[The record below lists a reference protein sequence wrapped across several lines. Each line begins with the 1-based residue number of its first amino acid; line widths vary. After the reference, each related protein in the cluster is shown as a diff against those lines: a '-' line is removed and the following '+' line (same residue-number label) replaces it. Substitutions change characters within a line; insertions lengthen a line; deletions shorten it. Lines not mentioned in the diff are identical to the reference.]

1 MAEKNLAAV
10 GAETGTETRTVG
22 AQAELES
29 QVQELKA
36 EIARLTETVSAIG
49 SGAKAVVQGG
59 SGTDDSACPGTRSR
73 RADFDVADGCR
84 SSFPVWTDRETLK
97 CDCRLRIS
105 PRLRIA

>member
-10 GAETGTETRTVG
+10 GAETGAETRTSG

-49 SGAKAVVQGG
+49 TGAKAVVQGG
-59 SGTDDSACPGTRSR
+59 SGTDDAARPGARSGR
-73 RADFDVADGCR
+73 THFDAADGR
-84 SSFPVWTDRETLK
+84 RRSFPFRFDCKALTDGLP
-97 CDCRLRIS
+97 DLQI
-105 PRLRIA
+105 PQD